1 MDVGWPSSR
10 PYVVGSVSMWLLF
23 LAAIYFLAWG
33 SEAGRL
39 PYAAMWAIALA
50 LAASVA
56 GQFVAA
62 YRLVARQDE
71 YIRGIT
77 AKRIIAAAGLT
88 ITLAVLWGV
97 AEQFL
102 GMPRAPIW
110 IIYPFFWGAFGMVTP
125 LIRDSRP

>member
-1 MDVGWPSSR
+1 
-10 PYVVGSVSMWLLF
+10 MWGLF
-23 LAAIYFLAWG
+23 LAAIYLLAWG
-33 SEAGRL
+33 SEDAQL
-39 PYAAMWAIALA
+39 PDAAMWSIAIA

-102 GMPRAPIW
+102 GVPRAPVW
-110 IIYPFFWGAFGMVTP
+110 IIYPLFWGAVGMVTP